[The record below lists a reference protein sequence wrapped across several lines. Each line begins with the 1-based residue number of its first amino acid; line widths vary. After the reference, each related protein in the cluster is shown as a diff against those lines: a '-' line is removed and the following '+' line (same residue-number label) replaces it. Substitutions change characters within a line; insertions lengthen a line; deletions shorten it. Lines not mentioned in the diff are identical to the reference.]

1 MIILDFLCKILY
13 NVIDYF
19 RKGGINM
26 SNNSTKIFKVEE
38 VIIFDRHYQINTGT
52 DDTDIIAIRELLM
65 RYGINIKGNYGQ
77 IEFDPKYTV
86 IPSSDANVY
95 VNIFFKNLIIAQ
107 IGRANLD
114 SERIFLSTKVYLDV
128 LDKLS

>member
-1 MIILDFLCKILY
+1 
-13 NVIDYF
+13 
-19 RKGGINM
+19 M

-86 IPSSDANVY
+86 IPSSDTNVY